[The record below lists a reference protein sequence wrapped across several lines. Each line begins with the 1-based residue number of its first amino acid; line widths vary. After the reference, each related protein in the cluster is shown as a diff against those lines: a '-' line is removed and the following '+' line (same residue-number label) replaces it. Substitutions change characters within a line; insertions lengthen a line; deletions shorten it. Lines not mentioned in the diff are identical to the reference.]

1 MVGSSKSVTY
11 FLNEAARILKER
23 GVERDDQQERSM
35 QRIVDTFNTLVG
47 GDRRLSVAD
56 GWLFMVILKLV
67 RLEVNLN
74 EDSATDAIA
83 YMTLLAEE
91 LFSQDNLSKP
101 SDGV

>member
-1 MVGSSKSVTY
+1 MDGSSKSVTY

-56 GWLFMVILKLV
+56 GWLFMVALKMV
-67 RLEVNLN
+67 RVEIKYH
-74 EDSATDAIA
+74 EDGIFDLIA
-83 YMTLLAEE
+83 YAALLGEE
-91 LFSQDNLSKP
+91 LSKQADTP
-101 SDGV
+101 KEE